1 MTAAQSPASPGQ
13 IPPTATTGK
22 RPWEVVEEDPVD
34 LYWRQRDGKIPRQ
47 RNPTFCRHGVNGMC
61 DYCMPLEPYDATYQ
75 SGHSIKHLSF
85 HAYLRQLAP
94 QQSAQSTPN
103 AANAT
108 PSSSLPPLT
117 PLNYC
122 VKLPCPTGGH
132 APYPDGICSS
142 CQPSAITLSRQTWR
156 LTDHVEIA
164 SPSIIDGFLASWRQT
179 GRQRF
184 GWMLGVYKPYEEVPM
199 GVKAVV
205 EAIHEPPQEGD
216 IDGLT
221 LELPWEDRG
230 RILKIAEACGLQ
242 VVGMIFTDLTPDPS
256 DKRKTLCKR
265 HGGSFFLSS
274 LEAAFSAREQ
284 LNHPLKTKSSSTGL
298 FSSRLVTAVLSGTT
312 DGDID
317 LACYMVSEQAC
328 AMVDAD
334 MIEATVEPGTVRI
347 KSETEG
353 DGRYVPDAF
362 FTYKNEYGIQVK
374 ETAKPCFPVEYLL
387 VNVRPQPLATL

>member
-1 MTAAQSPASPGQ
+1 MLSAQTPPAAGS
-13 IPPTATTGK
+13 TK
-22 RPWEVVEEDPVD
+22 RPWEVAEEDPVD
-34 LYWRQRDGKIPRQ
+34 SYWRQRDGKISRQ
-47 RNPTFCRHGVNGMC
+47 RNATFCRHGANGMC
-61 DYCMPLEPYDATYQ
+61 DYCMPLEPYDPAYQ
-75 SGHSIKHLSF
+75 AEHSIKHLSF
-85 HAYLRQLAP
+85 HTYLRQLAP
-94 QQSAQSTPN
+94 QQPAQSTSVG
-103 AANAT
+103 AKAT
-108 PSSSLPPLT
+108 PSSSLPPLN
-117 PLNYC
+117 PLNYR
-122 VKLPCPTGGH
+122 VRIPCPTGGH

-142 CQPSAITLSRQTWR
+142 CQPGAITLSRQTWR
-156 LTDHVEIA
+156 ATDHVEIA
-164 SPSIIDGFLASWRQT
+164 SPSIIDDFLSFWRRS

-205 EAIHEPPQEGD
+205 EAIHEPPQDGD

-221 LELPWEDRG
+221 LELPWEDQG
-230 RILKIAEACGLQ
+230 HVLKIAAACGLQ
-242 VVGMIFTDLTPDPS
+242 VVGMIFTDLTPDPNN
-256 DKRKTLCKR
+256 KTKTLCKR
-265 HGGSFFLSS
+265 HGHSFFLSS
-274 LEAAFSAREQ
+274 LEATFSARQQ

-298 FSSRLVTAVLSGTT
+298 FSSRLVTAVLSGTP
-312 DGDID
+312 DGGID

-353 DGRYVPDAF
+353 EGRYVPDAF

-387 VNVRPQPLATL
+387 VNVRS